1 MSSEIFCFELGGGSN
16 QILNHI
22 FEMKNITSRN
32 HVNRNLYKIHIFKKR
47 FENFD
52 FTQLFLY
59 EYTSSNLYVLTV
71 CWKNKWHTV
80 MNLMFW
86 YITNMTHTTKF
97 VSNQE
102 IKQLLLDLLIRK
114 TSVACQN
121 IKIFL
126 PVKIEDFALWLLNM
140 NTRFC

>member
-1 MSSEIFCFELGGGSN
+1 MSSKIFCFELSGGSN

-32 HVNRNLYKIHIFKKR
+32 HVNRNLYKIQIIRKR
-47 FENFD
+47 NGL
-52 FTQLFLY
+52 TQLFLY
-59 EYTSSNLYVLTV
+59 GYTSSNLYVLTV

-126 PVKIEDFALWLLNM
+126 PVKNEDFALWLLNM

>member
-1 MSSEIFCFELGGGSN
+1 MSSEIFCFELSGGSN

-32 HVNRNLYKIHIFKKR
+32 HVNRNLYKIQIIRKR
-47 FENFD
+47 NL
-52 FTQLFLY
+52 TQLFLY
-59 EYTSSNLYVLTV
+59 GYTSSNLYVLTV

-114 TSVACQN
+114 TSFACQN

>member
-1 MSSEIFCFELGGGSN
+1 MSSKIFCFELSGGSN

-32 HVNRNLYKIHIFKKR
+32 HVNRNLYKIQIIRKR
-47 FENFD
+47 NL
-52 FTQLFLY
+52 TQLFLY
-59 EYTSSNLYVLTV
+59 GYTSSNLYVLTV
-71 CWKNKWHTV
+71 CWKNKWHAV
-80 MNLMFW
+80 MNLMFS

-97 VSNQE
+97 ASNQE

>member
-1 MSSEIFCFELGGGSN
+1 MSSEIFCFELSGGSN

-32 HVNRNLYKIHIFKKR
+32 HVNRNLYKIQIIRKR
-47 FENFD
+47 NL
-52 FTQLFLY
+52 TQLFLY
-59 EYTSSNLYVLTV
+59 GYTSSNLYVLTV

-126 PVKIEDFALWLLNM
+126 PVKNEDFALWLLNM